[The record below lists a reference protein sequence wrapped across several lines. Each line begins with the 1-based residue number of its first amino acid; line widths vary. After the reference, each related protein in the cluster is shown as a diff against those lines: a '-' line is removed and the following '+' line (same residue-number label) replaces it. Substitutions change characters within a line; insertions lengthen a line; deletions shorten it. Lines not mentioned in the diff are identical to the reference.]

1 MRTAEITKSKSEP
14 LRRHQL
20 AVWMGVV
27 SRYFDDPHS
36 VRALTQV
43 SFEVRQGEVFGLLG
57 PSGSGKSTTLR
68 ILAGRLSPSDG
79 KARVFGCK
87 PGRHSAKMRVGYLP
101 QRPSHN
107 QSHLLVQAMDF
118 VRALRIWRKR
128 RPLREP
134 SDTIPGNKRFAILK
148 QLLIR
153 NPDLLLLDEPFCGLG
168 AAGCSEIKDLVL
180 ALARRGKT
188 IILTSDSLAHA
199 RDVCDRVA
207 VYYGGKIEAI
217 GTLDEILASEEA
229 IRAISPVLAPETAQR
244 LLRVLREDLGGPGSE
259 AAPSSVMPQCETE
272 ATKADDVL
280 APLAGIPSKPAP
292 REIQEQIASP
302 AKNERLSALTK
313 SASTDSP
320 HEPT

>member
-14 LRRHQL
+14 LRRHEL
-20 AVWMGVV
+20 AAWMGVV
-27 SRYFDDPHS
+27 SRYFDNPHS
-36 VRALTQV
+36 VRALTRV
-43 SFEVRQGEVFGLLG
+43 SFEVRRGEVFGLLG

-79 KARVFGCK
+79 KARVFDCK

-107 QSHLLVQAMDF
+107 RSHLLVQAMDF
-118 VRALRIWRKR
+118 VRALCIWRKR

-168 AAGCSEIKDLVL
+168 AAGCSEIKDLVM

-188 IILTSDSLAHA
+188 IILTGDSLAHA

-207 VYYGGKIEAI
+207 LFYAGKIEAL
-217 GTLDEILASEEA
+217 GTLDEILATKEVM
-229 IRAISPVLAPETAQR
+229 RAISPVLAAETAQR
-244 LLRVLREDLGGPGSE
+244 LLRVLLEELGGPGSE
-259 AAPSSVMPQCETE
+259 AKPSILSPQ
-272 ATKADDVL
+272 
-280 APLAGIPSKPAP
+280 G
-292 REIQEQIASP
+292 
-302 AKNERLSALTK
+302 
-313 SASTDSP
+313 
-320 HEPT
+320 